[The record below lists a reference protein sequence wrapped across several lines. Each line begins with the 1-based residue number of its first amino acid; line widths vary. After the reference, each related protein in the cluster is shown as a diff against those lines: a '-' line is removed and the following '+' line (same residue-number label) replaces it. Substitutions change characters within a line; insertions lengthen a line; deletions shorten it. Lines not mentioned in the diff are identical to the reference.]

1 MHDEEGGTLH
11 LIYHIVSEKKWKEA
25 LDRGIYL
32 GDTLETEGFIHASEI
47 DQVIEV
53 ANTLFAGQKGLV
65 LLVIDRDKL
74 ISPIK
79 YEDPGN
85 GDLFPHIYGSLN
97 LDAVVDVVSFEPTAD
112 GTFQLP
118 DEIRHVNM
126 NDE

>member
-1 MHDEEGGTLH
+1 MY
-11 LIYHIVSEKKWKEA
+11 LIYHIVPEKIWKEA
-25 LDRGIYL
+25 VEKGTYL

-47 DQVIEV
+47 DQVVEV
-53 ANTLFAGQKGLV
+53 ANSLFTGQKGLV

-74 ISPIK
+74 TSPIK

-85 GDLFPHIYGSLN
+85 GELFPHIYGPLN

-118 DEIRHVNM
+118 DNLRRAKYG
-126 NDE
+126 